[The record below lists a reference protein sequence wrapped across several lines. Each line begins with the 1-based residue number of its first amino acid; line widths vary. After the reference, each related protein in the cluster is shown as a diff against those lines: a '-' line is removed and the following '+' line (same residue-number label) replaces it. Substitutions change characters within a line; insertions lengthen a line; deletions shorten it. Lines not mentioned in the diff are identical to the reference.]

1 MDGFTVLD
9 KAAGVT
15 SFKAAASLRR
25 VCGEKKIGHTGTLDP
40 MATGVLPVA
49 LGKATRFIDYLPSGE
64 KAYTARL
71 RFGMTTDTLDITG
84 RVLTETPCRVSAAE
98 LLSVLPDFT
107 GTVTQVPPM
116 YSALKV
122 EGQRLYDL
130 ARQGKEVARQAREV
144 EIKTLTL
151 TGEPVPGEF
160 ELRVVCSKG
169 TYIRTLIDDIGRK
182 LGPGA
187 VMTAL
192 RRTAANGFT
201 LAQAKTLA
209 EIEEN
214 PASAL
219 LPVDAPFGCF
229 GAVTVS
235 EKQAKRFLNGGELS
249 LDRLPGFSGA
259 GLTRVYAPA
268 GAFLGLGDAAR
279 DAGLLLVKRVY
290 HKD

>member
-84 RVLTETPCRVSAAE
+84 RVLTETPCRVTAAE

-107 GTVTQVPPM
+107 GTVAQVPPM

-130 ARQGKEVARQAREV
+130 ARQGKEVAR
-144 EIKTLTL
+144 
-151 TGEPVPGEF
+151 
-160 ELRVVCSKG
+160 
-169 TYIRTLIDDIGRK
+169 
-182 LGPGA
+182 
-187 VMTAL
+187 
-192 RRTAANGFT
+192 
-201 LAQAKTLA
+201 
-209 EIEEN
+209 
-214 PASAL
+214 
-219 LPVDAPFGCF
+219 
-229 GAVTVS
+229 
-235 EKQAKRFLNGGELS
+235 
-249 LDRLPGFSGA
+249 
-259 GLTRVYAPA
+259 
-268 GAFLGLGDAAR
+268 
-279 DAGLLLVKRVY
+279 
-290 HKD
+290 